1 MKDHNELSDEEFE
14 KEFSECKMPEEDFT
28 HEAHLRLAW
37 IYIHKYG
44 ARKAVDKVNVD
55 LVRYTIFLGAEHIY
69 NKTVTSA
76 AVKIVDHFS
85 KKQEGKSFSEL
96 LVEFPDLMH
105 NFKGLIRQYYSID
118 VFKSSA
124 AKAHFL
130 EPDLREF

>member
-76 AVKIVDHFS
+76 AVKLWIIFLKN
-85 KKQEGKSFSEL
+85 KKENPLVNCL
-96 LVEFPDLMH
+96 LNFPT
-105 NFKGLIRQYYSID
+105 
-118 VFKSSA
+118 
-124 AKAHFL
+124 
-130 EPDLREF
+130 